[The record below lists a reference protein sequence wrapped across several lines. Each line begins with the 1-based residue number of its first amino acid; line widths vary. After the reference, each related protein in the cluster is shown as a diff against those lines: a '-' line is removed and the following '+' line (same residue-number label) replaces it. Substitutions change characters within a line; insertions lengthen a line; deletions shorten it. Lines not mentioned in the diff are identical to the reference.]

1 MGKILIKNGNVWDGD
16 KFFPS
21 DVLILSDKIAEIA
34 ENIDE
39 NKAEF
44 IYDASGKIV
53 SCGLVDAHM
62 HIREISPDLG
72 VQPEVACMPFG
83 VTSVV
88 DASATY
94 GSRTILDNALIKG
107 LVFAACRL
115 ENNRAYFE
123 NTEKI
128 LSEYGE
134 YVSGVKLFFDTE
146 GADVRDATALCDV
159 ISFAEKK
166 NLRVMVHSSNS
177 PIPIPEL
184 LSHLRPGDIFTHAYH
199 GGPNNS
205 SEDNFE
211 CIFDAKRRGV
221 IIDAGLAGH
230 IHTDFKIFRDA
241 ISKGAIP
248 DIISTDLTIWSSY
261 KRGGRYGMTM
271 CMNIARSLGM
281 SDEDIFRAVTSNPAK
296 ALSKAD
302 EWGYLKVGRS
312 ADVAVF
318 EISDEGSDLVL
329 DLTDKAG
336 NRIFSDVGYRCVLTI
351 ADGEVVYRR

>member
-1 MGKILIKNGNVWDGD
+1 MARILIKNGRVWDGE
-16 KFFPS
+16 KFFFS

-34 ENIDE
+34 ENIDDSL
-39 NKAEF
+39 AEF
-44 IYDASGKIV
+44 VYDASGKIV

-62 HIREISPDLG
+62 HIRGISPDLG

-94 GSRTILDNALIKG
+94 GSRTILDNALING
-107 LVFAACRL
+107 LVFVACRL
-115 ENNRAYFE
+115 ANNRAYFE
-123 NTEKI
+123 NTGKM

-134 YVSGVKLFFDTE
+134 YVAGVKLFFDTE

-159 ISFAEKK
+159 IDFAERR

-199 GGPNNS
+199 GGTNNS
-205 SEDNFE
+205 SEDDFE
-211 CIFDAKRRGV
+211 CIFEAKKRGV

-230 IHTDFKIFRDA
+230 IHTDFRVFRDA

-248 DIISTDLTIWSSY
+248 DIISTDLTIRSSY
-261 KRGGRYGMTM
+261 KRGGKYGMTM
-271 CMNIARSLGM
+271 CMNIARHLGM
-281 SDEDIFRAVTSNPAK
+281 SEEDIFRAVTSNPAK
-296 ALSKAD
+296 ALSKED
-302 EWGYLKVGRS
+302 EWGYLKVGRR
-312 ADVAVF
+312 ADVAIF
-318 EISDEGSDLVL
+318 ELTDESTDATF
-329 DLTDKAG
+329 DLTDKTG
-336 NRIFSDVGYRCVLTI
+336 NHIFSDVGYRCILTV
-351 ADGEVVYRR
+351 ASGEVVYRR